1 MLSYE
6 IEQHC
11 RRILKDIEL
20 ETYNIIRTNFNYI
33 QEIAGLLI
41 KNKNIYNDDLSKII
55 GDELIDSYEIIID

>member
-33 QEIAGLLI
+33 QEIAALLI
-41 KNKNIYNDDLSKII
+41 KNKNIYNNDLSKII
-55 GDELIDSYEIIID
+55 GEELINSYEIIIG